1 MSRVKDVAK
10 ALEQIRDLDEITD
23 ESAREIHLALLGH
36 IAACLAVIAD
46 KSNGGRWIK
55 LHTVFGNEPVMIQ
68 VENIS
73 CYRYLGDRTVVQF
86 VGGAKDNY
94 LDIVETP
101 TEIRELI
108 NEETSWSRCIRGG

>member
-1 MSRVKDVAK
+1 MSRVKDIVK
-10 ALEQIRDLDEITD
+10 ALEKIRDFDEVTD
-23 ESAREIHLALLGH
+23 ETAREIHLALLGH
-36 IAACLAVIAD
+36 IAVCLAAMAD
-46 KSNGGRWIK
+46 KSGGGSWIK
-55 LHTVFGNEPVMIQ
+55 LHTVYGNEPVMIQ

-86 VGGAKDNY
+86 VGGKDNY

-108 NEETSWSRCIRGG
+108 KEVTE

>member
-1 MSRVKDVAK
+1 MSRVKDIVK
-10 ALEQIRDLDEITD
+10 ALEKIRDFDEITD
-23 ESAREIHLALLGH
+23 ETAREIHLALLGH
-36 IAACLAVIAD
+36 IAACLAVMAD
-46 KSNGGRWIK
+46 NNGKWIK

-73 CYRYLGDRTVVQF
+73 CYRYLGGRTVVQF
-86 VGGAKDNY
+86 VGGEKNNY

-108 NEETSWSRCIRGG
+108 NEATK

>member
-1 MSRVKDVAK
+1 MSRVKDVTEAVEK
-10 ALEQIRDLDEITD
+10 IRKLELITD
-23 ESAREIHLALLGH
+23 EGAIEIHLALLGH
-36 IAACLAVIAD
+36 IAVCLAVIAD

-94 LDIVETP
+94 LDILETP

-108 NEETSWSRCIRGG
+108 NEVTE